1 MSILHSPV
9 RILGCGSPL
18 MGNDG
23 IGIRIIEALK
33 KTELEGLEG
42 LDIADAGVCGLDL
55 LNLLDGAR
63 KVIIVDAVLTG
74 SRPGSVHRIKGR
86 DLLEGS
92 EPHTLVSVHDLTI
105 TDVLRIGEQ
114 IQSLPEV
121 IVIGIEIGEVAT
133 EISTDI
139 SPEVLR
145 SVDEAVKLIR
155 EEVSCTF

>member
-1 MSILHSPV
+1 
-9 RILGCGSPL
+9 

>member
-1 MSILHSPV
+1 
-9 RILGCGSPL
+9 
-18 MGNDG
+18 MGDDG

-33 KTELEGLEG
+33 KTDLEGLEG

-74 SRPGSVHRIKGR
+74 SRTGSVHRIEGK
-86 DLLEGS
+86 DLLEGT

-121 IVIGIEIGEVAT
+121 VVIGIEIGEVAT

-139 SPEVLR
+139 NPEVLEA
-145 SVDEAVKLIR
+145 VDEAIRLIR
-155 EEVSCTF
+155 EEFSHTL